1 MRLQKLVSCVNA
13 NLLLIS
19 AEALELYSSINQSEQ
34 SVIRTL
40 AYVVASVDMCASLS
54 NENATCGYYL
64 QVSALNAKSLGLG
77 ITAVLGR
84 THTFFMSE
92 IL

>member
-40 AYVVASVDMCASLS
+40 AYVVASVEFGTTLTNND
-54 NENATCGYYL
+54 ATRQNGF
-64 QVSALNAKSLGLG
+64 ATETLNAQAFS
-77 ITAVLGR
+77 
-84 THTFFMSE
+84 F
-92 IL
+92 

>member
-34 SVIRTL
+34 SVNRTL
-40 AYVVASVDMCASLS
+40 SYVVASVDMSASLS
-54 NENATCGYYL
+54 NEHDACGYYL
-64 QVSALNAKSLGLG
+64 HVSALNAKSLGLG